1 MGWLNSCLQIEGT
14 TMASRNPSSARDCPT
29 SLTVKLGSW
38 FEARA
43 TGWGVAAIP
52 VLLVL
57 AAAMAASH
65 LVLK

>member
-1 MGWLNSCLQIEGT
+1 MTRRT
-14 TMASRNPSSARDCPT
+14 TAAQVECPT

-52 VLLVL
+52 LLLLLL
-57 AAAMAASH
+57 A
-65 LVLK
+65 LVGSAHALLTLR

>member
-1 MGWLNSCLQIEGT
+1 MT
-14 TMASRNPSSARDCPT
+14 HRNPPSTREHPA
-29 SLTVKLGSW
+29 SLSVKIGAW

-52 VLLVL
+52 LLLLL
-57 AAAMAASH
+57 ASVIAASH

>member
-1 MGWLNSCLQIEGT
+1 
-14 TMASRNPSSARDCPT
+14 MAGRNPTSGRDCPT
-29 SLTVKLGSW
+29 SLTVKLGNW

-57 AAAMAASH
+57 AAAMAAAH
-65 LVLK
+65 LVLR

>member
-1 MGWLNSCLQIEGT
+1 MTN
-14 TMASRNPSSARDCPT
+14 RNPPSTTACPT
-29 SLTVKLGSW
+29 SLTVKIGKW

-52 VLLVL
+52 VLLLL